1 MAHVIM
7 LSFKKA
13 YLAPGQRGW
22 GILSMEAGD
31 RRGWSEVGVN
41 KALAESYH
49 LERFWHAEV
58 AAAAYMPADGSARPA
73 PRPDSRE
80 GRVCGSVR
88 RQRSSQWK
96 L

>member
-7 LSFKKA
+7 LSFKQA

-22 GILSMEAGD
+22 GTLFMEAGD

-41 KALAESYH
+41 EAPTESYH

-58 AAAAYMPADGSARPA
+58 AAAAYTPP
-73 PRPDSRE
+73 
-80 GRVCGSVR
+80 
-88 RQRSSQWK
+88 QR
-96 L
+96 

>member
-7 LSFKKA
+7 LSFKQA

-22 GILSMEAGD
+22 GILFMKGGD

-41 KALAESYH
+41 EAPTESYH
-49 LERFWHAEV
+49 LERFWHAEAAV
-58 AAAAYMPADGSARPA
+58 AADMPADGSALPD
-73 PRPDSRE
+73 PRLDSCE
-80 GRVCGSVR
+80 GSVCR
-88 RQRSSQWK
+88 SVRGQRSSQWK